1 MKAIRWIGAG
11 TCEFCD
17 QDSTPSDPTPL
28 QIALWEKNP
37 SREISVEITPHPK
50 DSFGRGV
57 GLLIDPTQSKLVR
70 VYALDGWTSIM
81 EDGISVRSERE
92 TRTDECRVDFGTSW
106 EDCSKIYH
114 SVPREERDEWSE
126 GVINSPQYTH
136 IVLKDKYD
144 EELLR
149 AVQSVFDLP
158 MITDLE
164 S

>member
-28 QIALWEKNP
+28 QSAMWERNP
-37 SREISVEITPHPK
+37 TRQVSAEVAPK
-50 DSFGRGV
+50 LSMTFGKGI
-57 GLLIDPTQSKLVR
+57 GLLVDKTSKLIR
-70 VYALDGWTSIM
+70 VYAIDAWTQIM
-81 EDGISVRSERE
+81 EDGYTIRSMGEDFDPE
-92 TRTDECRVDFGTSW
+92 DECYREFGTEW
-106 EDCSKIYH
+106 EDCHRLYH
-114 SVPREERDEWSE
+114 SIEDRDEWCE
-126 GVINSPQYTH
+126 AILDQPQYTH
-136 IVLKDKYD
+136 IVLKDTYD

-158 MITDLE
+158 IITDLE